1 MKRVENEMKAA
12 QKKANDTKKALISLK
27 GKRDA
32 IVQEIAN
39 LQRDSDSLKL
49 QARPLKSLW

>member
-27 GKRDA
+27 GKR
-32 IVQEIAN
+32 ECYSSG
-39 LQRDSDSLKL
+39 DS
-49 QARPLKSLW
+49 QPAA